1 MIQYFDDKDL
11 ACFDGLSFRRDKKT
25 GYYLN
30 AKTHKRL
37 HVYVWEYYNGEVPKG
52 FHVHHKDF
60 DKSNNEIGNLTLME
74 AREHQSLHGKNW
86 TEERRAKQAQMLR
99 DKAVPKA
106 TEWHKSEAG
115 REWHLQHY
123 ENVKELMHR
132 KKTFVCECCGKEFEA
147 EETGMNRFCSNNC
160 KSKYRR
166 ESGVDNEKRICEYC
180 GKEFEV
186 NKYAK
191 TRTCSRSCANKIR
204 WDKRREKNNAGAG
217 LQHGS

>member
-99 DKAVPKA
+99 EKAVPKA
-106 TEWHKSEAG
+106 AEWHKSEAG
-115 REWHLQHY
+115 HEWHLQHY
-123 ENVKELMHR
+123 ENVKEMMHR
-132 KKTFVCECCGKEFEA
+132 KKTFVCECCGKEFVPLPGRI
-147 EETGMNRFCSNNC
+147 TKRFCSDSCRKKAWRERKKKDPNFYMEFVC
-160 KSKYRR
+160 EECGRKFKAPKYKRARFCSKECFQENESRR
-166 ESGVDNEKRICEYC
+166 WRIEN
-180 GKEFEV
+180 GK
-186 NKYAK
+186 
-191 TRTCSRSCANKIR
+191 
-204 WDKRREKNNAGAG
+204 
-217 LQHGS
+217 